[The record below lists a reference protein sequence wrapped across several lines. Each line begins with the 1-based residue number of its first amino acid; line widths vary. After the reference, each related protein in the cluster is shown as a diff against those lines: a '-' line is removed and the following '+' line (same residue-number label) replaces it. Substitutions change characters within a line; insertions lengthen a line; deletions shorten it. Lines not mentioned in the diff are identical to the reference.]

1 VNRRPMQLRRQVPGV
16 RPERMIVSSLSN
28 VIMFAVASA
37 VGLWLLSFVLEAVRP
52 TPASPKSLPWA
63 PGVPVHFA
71 DLGGY
76 AVRYI
81 RAGDGPILVLLHT
94 LRTQLDLFEKV
105 VPELAKHFTVYALDY
120 PGHGYSDIP
129 PGRYDAGFFVD
140 SVEAFLQALD
150 LRDVTLTGVSIGG
163 ATALIVAGRRNP
175 RVSRVVAINP
185 YDYARGN
192 GMARSSFLGWMI
204 TMTARVHVLGETVM
218 RLRNFIIMKA
228 VLRGGVSNPLSISEH
243 LLKEMYGV
251 GNRRGHYRA
260 FLQLLRNSPSWE
272 AAREIYGNIRI
283 PVSVIWGD
291 QDWSTP
297 RERESDNKLIPA
309 ARVVTVC
316 GGGHFLPLDRPDAVV
331 ENLKAFVVPR
341 PTDR

>member
-1 VNRRPMQLRRQVPGV
+1 V
-16 RPERMIVSSLSN
+16 IVSSLPA
-28 VIMFAVASA
+28 VILVAVASA
-37 VGLWLLSFVLEAVRP
+37 VGLWLFSFVVEAARP
-52 TPASPKSLPWA
+52 APAVPKSLPWA
-63 PGVPVHFA
+63 PGVAVYFA

-81 RAGDGPILVLLHT
+81 RAGDGPALLLLHT

-105 VPELAKHFTVYALDY
+105 VPELANSFTVYALDY

-140 SVEAFLQALD
+140 SVEAFLRVLD
-150 LRDVTLTGVSIGG
+150 LHDVTVTGVSIGG
-163 ATALIVAGRRNP
+163 ATALLVAGRGNP
-175 RVSRVVAINP
+175 RVSRVIAINP
-185 YDYARGN
+185 YDYARGR
-192 GMARSSFLGWMI
+192 GMARSSFLGWII
-204 TMTARVHVLGETVM
+204 TMTARVHILGETVM
-218 RLRNFIIMKA
+218 RLRNFMIMKA
-228 VLRGGVSNPLSISEH
+228 VLQGGVADPRSISTH
-243 LLKEMYGV
+243 LLKEMYRV

-272 AAREIYGNIRI
+272 AARELYGNIRV

-297 RERESDNKLIPA
+297 SERESDNRLIPD
-309 ARVVTVC
+309 ARVVTVS

-331 ENLKAFVVPR
+331 ENLKAFVAPGV
-341 PTDR
+341 T

>member
-1 VNRRPMQLRRQVPGV
+1 M
-16 RPERMIVSSLSN
+16 SSLPN
-28 VIMFAVASA
+28 VIMLAVASA
-37 VGLWLLSFVLEAVRP
+37 VGLWLLSFVVEAARP
-52 TPASPKSLPWA
+52 APIVPKSLPWA
-63 PGVPVHFA
+63 PGVAVHFA

-81 RAGDGPILVLLHT
+81 RVGDGPALLLLHT
-94 LRTQLDLFEKV
+94 LRTQLELFERV
-105 VPELAKHFTVYALDY
+105 VPELANYFTVYALDY

-140 SVEAFLQALD
+140 SVEAFLKVLD
-150 LRDVTLTGVSIGG
+150 LHDVTLTGVSIGG
-163 ATALIVAGRRNP
+163 ATALIVAGRGNP
-175 RVSRVVAINP
+175 RVSRVIAINP
-185 YDYARGN
+185 YDYARGR

-204 TMTARVHVLGETVM
+204 TMSAKVPVLGETVM

-228 VLRGGVSNPLSISEH
+228 VLRGGVADPRSISRQ
-243 LLKEMYGV
+243 LLKEMYRV

-260 FLQLLRNSPSWE
+260 FVRLLRNSPSWE
-272 AAREIYGNIRI
+272 AARQLYGNIRV

-291 QDWSTP
+291 RDWSTP

-309 ARVVTVC
+309 ARVVTVS

-341 PTDR
+341 PADL